1 MYIHCN
7 YKKMT
12 TTFQIRVDEDL
23 KKEFLSASKKKGLD
37 GSVLLRYF
45 MTSFTKQPDIV
56 NFDIQESFFDDIM
69 KDKDIVA
76 KLEKVSNKLD
86 TLWF

>member
-1 MYIHCN
+1 
-7 YKKMT
+7 MT

-23 KKEFLSASKKKGLD
+23 KKDFLEASKKKGLD

-45 MTSFTKQPDIV
+45 MTSFTNQPDIV
-56 NFDIQESFFDDIM
+56 NFDIQESFFDDMM
-69 KDKDIVA
+69 KDKNIIS
-76 KLEKVSNKLD
+76 KLERVSDKLD

>member
-1 MYIHCN
+1 MS
-7 YKKMT
+7 
-12 TTFQIRVDEDL
+12 TTFQIRVDEKL
-23 KKEFLSASKKKGLD
+23 KKEFLEASRKKGLD

-56 NFDIQESFFDDIM
+56 NFDIQENLFDDIM
-69 KDKDIVA
+69 KDKNIVA
-76 KLEKVSNKLD
+76 KLEKVSDKLD

>member
-1 MYIHCN
+1 
-7 YKKMT
+7 MT
-12 TTFQIRVDEDL
+12 TTFQIRVDENL
-23 KKEFLSASKKKGLD
+23 KKEFLDASKKKGLD

-45 MTSFTKQPDIV
+45 MTSFAKQPDIV

-69 KDKDIVA
+69 KDKTIVA
-76 KLEKVSNKLD
+76 KLEKVSDKLD